1 MPDFDVI
8 DVIEALIQMAV
19 DKFWAL
25 LAVVFDAT
33 RHLGLLGSAAIIVG
47 LAGLMAAAAFRMQK
61 RHNTELK
68 ENPEE
73 SVSIWFQEVRY
84 TLPYLIFFIITLP
97 IRIAKAIGS
106 AIGEAFSSLFG
117 GGEDGSDKSK
127 EDEEKEMS
135 VVSATFGPS
144 YFLASLVTAVLYA
157 LARLLEPLLRFQ
169 LDLSSGLPAW
179 QYVILGGRPEME
191 WYIPLSRDRKSVV

>member
-61 RHNTELK
+61 RHNNT
-68 ENPEE
+68 
-73 SVSIWFQEVRY
+73 
-84 TLPYLIFFIITLP
+84 
-97 IRIAKAIGS
+97 
-106 AIGEAFSSLFG
+106 SS
-117 GGEDGSDKSK
+117 
-127 EDEEKEMS
+127 
-135 VVSATFGPS
+135 
-144 YFLASLVTAVLYA
+144 
-157 LARLLEPLLRFQ
+157 
-169 LDLSSGLPAW
+169 
-179 QYVILGGRPEME
+179 
-191 WYIPLSRDRKSVV
+191 